1 MAVRPTIDRRTA
13 LAAGAIGAGA
23 LALAG
28 CGASGL
34 TCAIPAAGT
43 APSQGGG
50 QQLAVLADIAV
61 GGAVLAGA
69 EGCGAVVVARPTDA
83 SAVAFSAICPHKGVI
98 VAPRGGQL
106 HCPAHDALFNMT
118 TGEVEQG
125 PADRALTKV
134 AVSVVDGRVLT
145 A

>member
-1 MAVRPTIDRRTA
+1 MINRRKV
-13 LAAGAIGAGA
+13 LATGATGAGA

-28 CGASGL
+28 CGLGGK

-43 APSQGGG
+43 APSRSSG
-50 QQLAVLADIAV
+50 QQLSLLADIDV
-61 GGAVLAGA
+61 GGSVTVGA
-69 EGCGAVVVARPTDA
+69 EGCGAIVVARPTSA

-98 VAPRGGQL
+98 VQPAGRQL
-106 HCPAHDALFNMT
+106 HCPAHDALFNAA

-134 AVSVVDGRVLT
+134 AVSVVDGRVFY